1 MVTLREGVT
10 QGVGPFLY
18 CGSLVV
24 CTPCC
29 GLVLAGFWTWGF
41 DVSPSTVI
49 LPHMQ
54 GTTCTTLGGV
64 MFLLD
69 KDSSDEED
77 SSPLLASLGVLVPLH
92 NL

>member
-24 CTPCC
+24 RTPCC

-41 DVSPSTVI
+41 DVSPSPVI

-54 GTTCTTLGGV
+54 GTTCTTLSGV
-64 MFLLD
+64 VSLLENKPSD
-69 KDSSDEED
+69 KKDSS
-77 SSPLLASLGVLVPLH
+77 PVLAFLGVPVPPS
-92 NL
+92 